1 MSTVPDLVPSA
12 GFVILAG
19 ALVGG
24 IVSGIAGFGG
34 GPVILAVWLLV
45 LPPQMAAPLLTISF
59 LFVMLGNIHL
69 VRHALS
75 WRRLWPFLLGGL
87 IGVPFGAALLQVVSP
102 LTFRRIVGGF
112 LIAYAVMRLSVL
124 RTLNVHVR
132 GWLPDTVAGAGAG
145 VIAGLAGTPGP
156 PISLWCGLR
165 GWGKDEQRA
174 VVAPFNFLCTVAAI
188 ALYLQ
193 AGLIT
198 ADFGWLSLWAV
209 PGAVAGN
216 QLGIPVYKRLS
227 DGQFQKLLVWLL
239 LAMGVLLVV

>member
-1 MSTVPDLVPSA
+1 MPDLTAFTGP
-12 GFVILAG
+12 VILIG
-19 ALVGG
+19 ALLGG

-45 LPPQMAAPLLTISF
+45 LPPQMAAPLLTIAF
-59 LFVMLGNIHL
+59 LFVMAFNIHL

-75 WRRLWPFLLGGL
+75 WKRLWPFLLGGL
-87 IGVPFGAALLQVVSP
+87 IGVPFGGALLQVVSP

-112 LIAYAVMRLSVL
+112 LVIYALMRLSVL

-132 GWLPDTVAGAGAG
+132 GWLPDTVAASGAG

-174 VVAPFNFLCTVAAI
+174 VVAPFNFLCTIAAI
-188 ALYLQ
+188 AIYAQ
-193 AGLIT
+193 TGLIT
-198 ADFGWLSLWAV
+198 AQIGWLCLWAA
-209 PGAVAGN
+209 PGAVLGN
-216 QLGIPVYKRLS
+216 QLGMPIYKRMS
-227 DGQFQKLLVWLL
+227 DTQFQTLLVWLL
-239 LAMGVLLVV
+239 LGMGVLLLL

>member
-87 IGVPFGAALLQVVSP
+87 IGGLGTPIGPLIGVAIDFLLLEISRA
-102 LTFRRIVGGF
+102 FGGF
-112 LIAYAVMRLSVL
+112 RMIAFGGLVLIVLALRPRGLLDEGAVRWIKAKIGGLTDAL
-124 RTLNVHVR
+124 RTR
-132 GWLPDTVAGAGAG
+132 SP
-145 VIAGLAGTPGP
+145 
-156 PISLWCGLR
+156 
-165 GWGKDEQRA
+165 
-174 VVAPFNFLCTVAAI
+174 
-188 ALYLQ
+188 
-193 AGLIT
+193 
-198 ADFGWLSLWAV
+198 
-209 PGAVAGN
+209 
-216 QLGIPVYKRLS
+216 
-227 DGQFQKLLVWLL
+227 
-239 LAMGVLLVV
+239 

>member
-1 MSTVPDLVPSA
+1 MPDLSA
-12 GFVILAG
+12 FTGYVILIG
-19 ALVGG
+19 ALAGG

-45 LPPQMAAPLLTISF
+45 LPPQLAAPLLTVAF
-59 LFVMLGNIHL
+59 LCVMAFNIHL

-112 LIAYAVMRLSVL
+112 LVAYAVMRLSVL
-124 RTLNVHVR
+124 RTLQVYVR
-132 GWLPDTVAGAGAG
+132 GWLPDIAAGAGAG

-174 VVAPFNFLCTVAAI
+174 VVAPYNFLCTIAAI
-188 ALYLQ
+188 AAYAQ
-193 AGLIT
+193 SGLIT
-198 ADFGWLSLWAV
+198 AQIGWLSLWAI
-209 PGAVAGN
+209 PGAVLGN
-216 QLGIPVYKRLS
+216 QLGLPIYKRMS
-227 DGQFQKLLVWLL
+227 DTQFQTLLIWLL
-239 LAMGVLLVV
+239 LVMGALLLL

>member
-1 MSTVPDLVPSA
+1 MPDLIAFTGP
-12 GFVILAG
+12 VILIG
-19 ALVGG
+19 ALAGG

-45 LPPQMAAPLLTISF
+45 LPPQMAAPLLTVAF
-59 LFVMLGNIHL
+59 LCVMAFNIHL

-75 WRRLWPFLLGGL
+75 WQRLWPFLLGGL

-112 LIAYAVMRLSVL
+112 LVAYAVMRLSVL
-124 RTLNVHVR
+124 RTLQVYVR
-132 GWLPDTVAGAGAG
+132 GWLPDAVAGAGAG

-174 VVAPFNFLCTVAAI
+174 VVAPL
-188 ALYLQ
+188 
-193 AGLIT
+193 
-198 ADFGWLSLWAV
+198 
-209 PGAVAGN
+209 
-216 QLGIPVYKRLS
+216 
-227 DGQFQKLLVWLL
+227 
-239 LAMGVLLVV
+239 